1 MCFCAYYYSII
12 LASNMYSEC
21 VSVHRIARGT
31 NCVLENEFYGNFYHR
46 FTFLNHVIISYKNWL
61 VFYIEHYEK
70 KVLCPLG
77 TKTDTYNFFY
87 NVNHYRLT

>member
-46 FTFLNHVIISYKNWL
+46 FTFLNHIVISYKNWL

-70 KVLCPLG
+70 KGSSAHLVP
-77 TKTDTYNFFY
+77 KQIHIIFRSPF
-87 NVNHYRLT
+87 RMAIS